1 MNIILKKIT
10 KKYGC
15 RIVLDIP
22 SLNLQQGKIYALL
35 GPNGSGKS
43 TLLRLIAGIETP
55 DSGEI
60 LYDGDISFPS
70 GEVAYQPQNPYVFD
84 FTVKKNILLGM
95 GTRPCNETEVEQT
108 LERLDM
114 KDFIMTRSTRLSGGE
129 VQRIVLAR
137 TLSRNSKVVLLDEP
151 TSAEDIRGSYL
162 IENFMRETCDRKG
175 PAIIFSTHAPSQALR
190 IADEVIFLWKGKIVE
205 QGKSE
210 DVLRR
215 PKSEEVC
222 SFLRYWNS

>member
-1 MNIILKKIT
+1 
-10 KKYGC
+10 
-15 RIVLDIP
+15 
-22 SLNLQQGKIYALL
+22 
-35 GPNGSGKS
+35 
-43 TLLRLIAGIETP
+43 
-55 DSGEI
+55 
-60 LYDGDISFPS
+60 
-70 GEVAYQPQNPYVFD
+70 
-84 FTVKKNILLGM
+84 M
-95 GTRPCNETEVEQT
+95 GTQPCNEAEIEQT
-108 LERLDM
+108 LEKLDM

-137 TLSRNSKVVLLDEP
+137 TLAKSSKVVLLDEP

-210 DVLRR
+210 DVLHC
-215 PKSEEVC
+215 PKNEEVC